1 MNVAMERELVIQAT
15 DLGCDIALLENKELV
30 EFHRESRHNTLIVG
44 DIYWARVKKIMPPLN
59 AVFIDIGEGKEAFLH
74 YTDLGEKFSSFR
86 AYFNGILA
94 KESPK
99 IEKFN
104 IKSEYPKDGK
114 IGEILKVNDYL
125 AVQIL
130 KEPMSSKGAR
140 LSADLSIAGRYLV
153 LTPFMPQSNISK
165 KISNPIERSRLRE
178 ITSKLTINNMGVIIR
193 TVAEG
198 KTVKE
203 LHEDFNE
210 LLEKWQEICNRIKS
224 SNGIVKL
231 FEEQSKSNTLLR
243 DVLNDSF
250 TKIHVHGSE
259 LSTSIQTY
267 VDKIAPEK
275 SDIIKTYEKE
285 PVFEVLNLVPK
296 IKSSFNKIIPLPS
309 GGYLIIEQTEAMCV
323 IDVNSGVHKA
333 KKDLVESND
342 SIFKTNTEAAKEI
355 ARQLR
360 LRDIGGII
368 VIDFIDTKV
377 QETREAIYESM
388 LDFMRTDKASHTVLP
403 LSKFCLMQIT
413 RSRTKPQ
420 EKVNT
425 REVCPSCKGTGKV
438 SNVIFITEHIYN
450 RLQAALKIDKNLT
463 LTVHPFVYAYLKQ
476 GWLSEFLKWQWQLK
490 THIKL
495 HKNSGLGVVDF
506 SFTGKTG
513 EVILNS

>member
-1 MNVAMERELVIQAT
+1 MERELVIQAT

-30 EFHRESRHNTLIVG
+30 EFHRESRQNTLNVG

-74 YTDLGEKFSSFR
+74 YTDLGEKFSSFSS
-86 AYFNGILA
+86 YFKRVVS
-94 KESPK
+94 KEHVK
-99 IEKFN
+99 IERFQPL
-104 IKSEYPKDGK
+104 EEFPKDGK
-114 IGEILKVNDYL
+114 IGALLAVNDYL

-153 LTPFMPQSNISK
+153 LTPFMPQSNVSK
-165 KISNPIERSRLRE
+165 KITNPSERSRLRE
-178 ITSKLTINNMGVIIR
+178 ITSKLTINNIGVIIR

-210 LLEKWQEICNRIKS
+210 LLETWQTICKKIGQA
-224 SNGIVKL
+224 NGIVKL

-243 DVLNDSF
+243 DILNDSF
-250 TKIHVHGSE
+250 TKIHVHGEE
-259 LSTSIQTY
+259 LSSSIKSY
-267 VDKIAPEK
+267 VEKIAPEK
-275 SDIIKTYEKE
+275 SNIIKSYENDS
-285 PVFEVLNLVPK
+285 VFEVLNLTSK

-333 KKDLVESND
+333 KKDLLESND
-342 SIFKTNTEAAKEI
+342 SILKTNLEAAKEI

-377 QETREAIYESM
+377 QDTRDAIYEGM
-388 LDFMRTDKASHTVLP
+388 YEFMRSDKASHTILP

-425 REVCPSCKGTGKV
+425 KEVCPSCKGSGKV
-438 SNVIFITEHIYN
+438 SNVIFITDHILN
-450 RLQAALKIDKNLT
+450 RLQAILKMDKNIT
-463 LTVHPFVYAYLKQ
+463 LTVHPFVYAYLTK
-476 GWLSEFLKWQWQLK
+476 GWISEIIQWQWRLK
-490 THIKL
+490 TRIVLK
-495 HKNSGLGVVDF
+495 KNSSIGVVDF
-506 SFTGKTG
+506 HFTDKNG
-513 EVILNS
+513 EVLGTN

>member
-1 MNVAMERELVIQAT
+1 MERELVIQAT

-30 EFHRESRHNTLIVG
+30 EFHRESRQNTLSVG

-86 AYFNGILA
+86 GFFKDLTV
-94 KESPK
+94 KQQSK
-99 IEKFN
+99 IERFQPLP
-104 IKSEYPKDGK
+104 EYPKDGK
-114 IGEILKVNDYL
+114 IGEVLAVNDYL

-153 LTPFMPQSNISK
+153 LTPFVPQSNISK
-165 KISNPIERSRLRE
+165 KITNVAERARLRE
-178 ITSKLTINNMGVIIR
+178 ITSKLTLNNVGVIIR

-198 KTVKE
+198 KSVRE

-210 LLEKWQEICNRIKS
+210 LLEIWQGICAKIKNA
-224 SNGIVKL
+224 NGIVKL

-243 DVLNDSF
+243 DILNDSF
-250 TKIHVHGSE
+250 TKIHVHGDE
-259 LSTSIQTY
+259 LTESIKNY
-267 VDKIAPEK
+267 VEKIAPEK
-275 SDIIKTYEKE
+275 ASIIKPYTQES
-285 PVFEVLNLVPK
+285 VFETLNLTSR

-333 KKDLVESND
+333 KKDLLESND
-342 SIFKTNTEAAKEI
+342 SILKTNIEAAREI

-377 QETREAIYESM
+377 QETRDAIYDEM
-388 LDFMRTDKASHTVLP
+388 VNFMRPDKASHTILP

-425 REVCPSCKGTGKV
+425 KEVCPSCKGSGKV
-438 SNVIFITEHIYN
+438 SNVIFITEHIFN
-450 RLQAALKIDKNLT
+450 KLQNVLKVNKKIT
-463 LTVHPFVYAYLKQ
+463 LTVHPFVYAYLTQ
-476 GWLSEFLKWQWQLK
+476 GFISEFMQWQWKLK
-490 THIKL
+490 TRIRL
-495 HKNSGLGVVDF
+495 RKNSSLGVVDYQ
-506 SFTGKTG
+506 FTDQQG
-513 EVILNS
+513 ELVNV

>member
-1 MNVAMERELVIQAT
+1 MERELVIQAT
-15 DLGCDIALLENKELV
+15 DTGCDIALLENKELV
-30 EFHRESRHNTLIVG
+30 EFHRESRQNTLIVG

-86 AYFNGILA
+86 GFFSQISTNDNF
-94 KESPK
+94 K
-99 IEKFN
+99 IERFQPLE
-104 IKSEYPKDGK
+104 EYPKDGK
-114 IGEILKVNDYL
+114 IGEILAVNDYI

-140 LSADLSIAGRYLV
+140 LSADISIAGRYLV
-153 LTPFMPQSNISK
+153 LTPFMPQSNVSK
-165 KISNPIERSRLRE
+165 KIANPTERARLKE
-178 ITSKLTINNMGVIIR
+178 ITSKLTIKNVGVIIR

-198 KTVKE
+198 KSVKE

-210 LLEKWQEICNRIKS
+210 LIETWQEICQKIKA

-231 FEEQSKSNTLLR
+231 FEEQTKSNTLLR
-243 DVLNDSF
+243 DILNDSF

-259 LSTSIQTY
+259 LSSNIKNY
-267 VDKIAPEK
+267 VEKIAPEK
-275 SDIIKTYEKE
+275 ANIIKTYEQE
-285 PVFEVLNLVPK
+285 PVFELLNLTPK

-333 KKDLVESND
+333 KKDLLASND
-342 SIFKTNTEAAKEI
+342 SILKTNTEAAKEI

-368 VIDFIDTKV
+368 VIDFIDTKI
-377 QETREAIYESM
+377 QETKEAIYESM
-388 LDFMRTDKASHTVLP
+388 LDFMRTDKASHTILP

-413 RSRTKPQ
+413 RSRTKSQ

-425 REVCPSCKGTGKV
+425 KEVCPSCKGSGKV
-438 SNVIFITEHIYN
+438 SNVIFITEHIFN
-450 RLQAALKIDKNLT
+450 RLQAALNIDKKLI
-463 LTVHPFVYAYLKQ
+463 LTVHPFVYAYLTKGLFSKFTQ
-476 GWLSEFLKWQWQLK
+476 WQWKLK
-490 THIKL
+490 TRIKL
-495 HKNSGLGVVDF
+495 RKNSSLGVVDF
-506 SFTGKTG
+506 NFTDSVG
-513 EVILNS
+513 EVVLNS

>member
-1 MNVAMERELVIQAT
+1 MSQVLERELVIQAT

-30 EFHRESRHNTLIVG
+30 EFHRESRQTTLNVG

-86 AYFNGILA
+86 GFFKRVIS
-94 KESPK
+94 KEQLK
-99 IEKFN
+99 IERFQPL
-104 IKSEYPKDGK
+104 EEFPKDGK
-114 IGEILKVNDYL
+114 IGDFLAVNDYL

-165 KISNPIERSRLRE
+165 KITNPVERTRLRE
-178 ITSKLTINNMGVIIR
+178 ITSKLTINNIGVIIR

-210 LLEKWQEICNRIKS
+210 LLEIWQTICQKIS
-224 SNGIVKL
+224 QANGIVKL

-243 DVLNDSF
+243 DILNDSF
-250 TKIHVHGSE
+250 TKIHVHGEE
-259 LSTSIQTY
+259 LSSSIKTY
-267 VDKIAPEK
+267 VEKIAPEK
-275 SDIIKTYEKE
+275 SDIIKSYTQES
-285 PVFEVLNLVPK
+285 VFEVLNLTPR

-333 KKDLVESND
+333 KKDLLESNE
-342 SIFKTNTEAAKEI
+342 SILKTNLEAAKEI

-377 QETREAIYESM
+377 QETRDTIYEGM
-388 LDFMRTDKASHTVLP
+388 IDFMRPDKASHTILP

-420 EKVNT
+420 EKVIT
-425 REVCPSCKGTGKV
+425 KEVCPSCKGSGKV
-438 SNVIFITEHIYN
+438 SNVIFITDHIFN
-450 RLQAALKIDKNLT
+450 KLQSVLKFDKHIT
-463 LTVHPFVYAYLKQ
+463 LTVHPYVYAYLTK
-476 GWLSEFLKWQWQLK
+476 GLISEIIKWQWKLK
-490 THIKL
+490 TFIKL
-495 HKNSGLGVVDF
+495 RKNSSLGVVDF
-506 SFTGKTG
+506 HFTDSQGQ
-513 EVILNS
+513 VLVL

>member
-1 MNVAMERELVIQAT
+1 MERELVIQAT

-30 EFHRESRHNTLIVG
+30 EFHRESRQNTLNVG

-59 AVFIDIGEGKEAFLH
+59 AVFVDIGEGKEAFLH

-86 AYFNGILA
+86 SFYHRLVN
-94 KESPK
+94 KENSK
-99 IEKFN
+99 IERFQP
-104 IKSEYPKDGK
+104 IPEFPKDGK
-114 IGEILKVNDYL
+114 IGDILAVNDYL

-165 KISNPIERSRLRE
+165 KISNPIERARLRE
-178 ITSKLTINNMGVIIR
+178 ITSKLTINNVGVIIR

-198 KTVKE
+198 KSVKE

-210 LLEKWQEICNRIKS
+210 LLEIWNTICRNISKS
-224 SNGIVKL
+224 SGIVKL

-243 DVLNDSF
+243 DILNDSF
-250 TKIHVHGSE
+250 TKIHVHGEE
-259 LSTSIQTY
+259 LSNSIKSY
-267 VDKIAPEK
+267 VEKIAPEK
-275 SDIIKTYEKE
+275 SNIIKSYHQDS
-285 PVFEVLNLVPK
+285 VFEVLNLTPR

-333 KKDLVESND
+333 KKDLLESND
-342 SIFKTNTEAAKEI
+342 SILKTNLEAAKEI

-368 VIDFIDTKV
+368 VIDFIDTKI
-377 QETREAIYESM
+377 QETKDTIYEEM
-388 LDFMRTDKASHTVLP
+388 VRNMMPDKANHTILP

-413 RSRTKPQ
+413 RSRTKSQ

-425 REVCPSCKGTGKV
+425 KEVCPSCKGSGKV
-438 SNVIFITEHIYN
+438 SNVIFITEHIFN
-450 RLQAALKIDKNLT
+450 RLQSVLKVEKDIT
-463 LTVHPFVYAYLKQ
+463 LTVHPFVYAYLTQ
-476 GWLSEFLKWQWQLK
+476 GMISEFMKWQWKLK
-490 THIKL
+490 TFIQL
-495 HKNSGLGVVDF
+495 RKNSDLGVVDYHF
-506 SFTGKTG
+506 FNNHG
-513 EVILNS
+513 ELIHL

>member
-1 MNVAMERELVIQAT
+1 MNTVMERELVIQAT

-30 EFHRESRHNTLIVG
+30 EFHRESRQNTLNVG

-86 AYFNGILA
+86 AYFKGVSA
-94 KESPK
+94 KESLK
-99 IEKFN
+99 IERFQVKP
-104 IKSEYPKDGK
+104 EYPKDGK
-114 IGEILKVNDYL
+114 IAEILSVNDFL
-125 AVQIL
+125 VVQIL

-165 KISNPIERSRLRE
+165 KISNQVERARLRE
-178 ITSKLTINNMGVIIR
+178 ITSRLTINNMGVIIR

-210 LLEKWQEICNRIKS
+210 LIAKWQDICHKIYS
-224 SNGIVKL
+224 SKGIVKL

-243 DVLNDSF
+243 DILNDSF
-250 TKIHVHGSE
+250 TKIHVHGLE
-259 LSTSIQTY
+259 LSANIKTY
-267 VDKIAPEK
+267 VEKIAPEK
-275 SDIIKTYEKE
+275 SDIIKIYEQE

-333 KKDLVESND
+333 KKDLLESND
-342 SIFKTNTEAAKEI
+342 SILKTNTEAAKEI

-377 QETREAIYESM
+377 QETKDAIYESM
-388 LDFMRTDKASHTVLP
+388 YDFMRTDKASHTILP

-425 REVCPSCKGTGKV
+425 REVCPSCKGSGKV
-438 SNVIFITEHIYN
+438 SNVIFITEHIFN
-450 RLQAALKIDKNLT
+450 SLQSVLKIDQNIT
-463 LTVHPFVYAYLKQ
+463 LTVHPFVHAYLSQ
-476 GWLSEFLKWQWQLK
+476 GLISEILKWQWKLK
-490 THIKL
+490 TRIRLK
-495 HKNSGLGVVDF
+495 KNSSLGVVDY
-506 SFTGKTG
+506 SFKNSRG
-513 EVILNS
+513 EVLLNS

>member
-1 MNVAMERELVIQAT
+1 VNKAMERELVIQAT

-30 EFHRESRHNTLIVG
+30 EFHRESRQNTLNVG

-86 AYFNGILA
+86 GFFNRIIQ
-94 KESPK
+94 KENEK
-99 IEKFN
+99 IERFLVLP
-104 IKSEYPKDGK
+104 EYPKEGK
-114 IGEILKVNDYL
+114 IGDVLSVNDYL

-140 LSADLSIAGRYLV
+140 LSADLSLAGRFLV
-153 LTPFMPQSNISK
+153 LTPFMPQSNISR
-165 KISNPIERSRLRE
+165 KISNPAERARLRE
-178 ITSKLTINNMGVIIR
+178 ITSKLTIKNVGVIIR

-198 KTVKE
+198 KSVKE

-210 LLEKWQEICNRIKS
+210 LLDKWQGICKKIS
-224 SNGIVKL
+224 QAQGIVKL
-231 FEEQSKSNTLLR
+231 HEEQSKSNTLLR
-243 DVLNDSF
+243 DILNDSF
-250 TKIHVHGSE
+250 TKIHVHGEE
-259 LSTSIQTY
+259 LTANIKNY
-267 VDKIAPEK
+267 VEKIAPEK
-275 SDIIKTYEKE
+275 SDIIKSYKKDS
-285 PVFEVLNLVPK
+285 VFEVLNLTPR

-333 KKDLVESND
+333 KKDLLESND
-342 SIFKTNTEAAKEI
+342 SILKTNLEAAKEI

-368 VIDFIDTKV
+368 VIDFIDTKI
-377 QETREAIYESM
+377 QETKETINDAM
-388 LDFMRTDKASHTVLP
+388 LGFMQSDKASHTILP

-425 REVCPSCKGTGKV
+425 KEVCPSCKGSGKV
-438 SNVIFITEHIYN
+438 SNVIFITDHILN
-450 RLQAALKIDKNLT
+450 SLQSVLKVDKNIT
-463 LTVHPFVYAYLKQ
+463 LTVHPFVYAYLTK
-476 GWLSEFLKWQWQLK
+476 GLISEFIKWQWKLK
-490 THIKL
+490 TRIKL
-495 HKNSGLGVVDF
+495 RKNSSLGVVDF
-506 SFTGKTG
+506 HFMDGNG
-513 EVILNS
+513 EVILS